1 MAVSEPTMQIG
12 DLAERAGVST
22 RTIRYYEEL
31 GIIEPVARTNGG
43 FRRYCED
50 QLRRLQII
58 QGFKALGFELE
69 QVRRLFSMR
78 EAAGTGGD
86 LARQMIDILRSQ
98 REEIDRRIAQYEEMK
113 ERHLRGIEV
122 LRGCLLCEIP
132 VFERDCHNCE
142 TYRCHEDVP
151 DLVEHAIFRC

>member
-1 MAVSEPTMQIG
+1 MQIG

-98 REEIDRRIAQYEEMK
+98 QEEIDRRIAQYEAMK

>member
-1 MAVSEPTMQIG
+1 MQIG
-12 DLAERAGVST
+12 DLAARAGVST
-22 RTIRYYEEL
+22 RTLRYYEEL

-43 FRRYCED
+43 FRQYGAD

-58 QGFKALGFELE
+58 QGLKALGFELE
-69 QVRRLFSMR
+69 QVRRLFSVR
-78 EAAGTGGD
+78 ETAETGGD
-86 LARQMIDILRSQ
+86 LACQMIDLLQ
-98 REEIDRRIAQYEEMK
+98 GQQEEIDRRIAQYEEMK
-113 ERHLRGIEV
+113 ERNLRGIQV

-151 DLVEHAIFRC
+151 DLVEYAIFRR

>member
-1 MAVSEPTMQIG
+1 MQIG

-58 QGFKALGFELE
+58 QGLKALGFELE
-69 QVRRLFSMR
+69 QVRRLFSVR
-78 EAAGTGGD
+78 DAAETGGD
-86 LARQMIDILRSQ
+86 LARQMIDILQ
-98 REEIDRRIAQYEEMK
+98 GQQEEIDRKIAQYEQMK
-113 ERHLRGIEV
+113 ERNTRGIDV
-122 LRGCLLCEIP
+122 LRGCLSCEIQ

-142 TYRCHEDVP
+142 TYRCHGDVP
-151 DLVEHAIFRC
+151 DLVEYAIFRH

>member
-1 MAVSEPTMQIG
+1 MQIG

>member
-1 MAVSEPTMQIG
+1 MQIG
-12 DLAERAGVST
+12 DLTARAGVST
-22 RTIRYYEEL
+22 RTLRYYEEL

-43 FRRYCED
+43 FRQYGAD

-58 QGFKALGFELE
+58 QGLKALGFELE
-69 QVRRLFSMR
+69 QVRRLFSVR
-78 EAAGTGGD
+78 ETAETGGD
-86 LARQMIDILRSQ
+86 LACQMIDLLQ
-98 REEIDRRIAQYEEMK
+98 GQQEEIDRRIAQYEEMK
-113 ERHLRGIEV
+113 ERNLRGIQV

-151 DLVEHAIFRC
+151 DLVEYAIFRR

>member
-1 MAVSEPTMQIG
+1 MTVPEPTMQIG

-58 QGFKALGFELE
+58 QGLKALGFELE

-98 REEIDRRIAQYEEMK
+98 REEIDRRIAHYEEMK

-151 DLVEHAIFRC
+151 DLVEYAIFRR

>member
-1 MAVSEPTMQIG
+1 MQIG
-12 DLAERAGVST
+12 DLAARAGVST
-22 RTIRYYEEL
+22 RTLRYYEEL

-43 FRRYCED
+43 FRRYGAD

-58 QGFKALGFELE
+58 QGLKALGFELE
-69 QVRRLFSMR
+69 QVRRLFSVR
-78 EAAGTGGD
+78 ETAETGGD
-86 LARQMIDILRSQ
+86 LACQMIDLLQ
-98 REEIDRRIAQYEEMK
+98 GQQEEIDRRIAQYEEMK
-113 ERHLRGIEV
+113 ERNLRGIEV

-151 DLVEHAIFRC
+151 DLVEYAIFRR